1 LSTVSECGTIS
12 DGTQLAVLGRRSV
25 SLTATLVLDLHFVE
39 GPLMDSGDGLLVSF
53 DANDDGMIDELDE
66 MVAAI
71 GLPHAQHF
79 EYQLDIRNKGVTGSL
94 ADMATLTSVQEGFE
108 LDDTGEDQ
116 ADGCADGVCDGVA
129 SDGTCTVTLSGPP
142 AKKGDPDLRYIAI
155 EADSLAQDAVCSVQI
170 FVRSV
175 AGDGNRKGR
184 NSGGFF
190 PTSCM
195 IADTSDSILTDTIPL
210 SSGARVFDEPTNSL
224 LAHIKGIQL
233 PLAQCP

>member
-1 LSTVSECGTIS
+1 MPN
-12 DGTQLAVLGRRSV
+12 
-25 SLTATLVLDLHFVE
+25 
-39 GPLMDSGDGLLVSF
+39 GPF
-53 DANDDGMIDELDE
+53 
-66 MVAAI
+66 
-71 GLPHAQHF
+71 F
-79 EYQLDIRNKGVTGSL
+79 EAPIRNNGGTGSL

-108 LDDTGEDQ
+108 LDDMGEDQ

-142 AKKGDPDLRYIAI
+142 VKKGDPDLRYIAI